1 MKINKL
7 FGVEGAKNTQGITV
21 VIDIFRAATVEAFLL
36 DKGVKEIIPVAT
48 VEEAFKLKK
57 ENPDY
62 ILCGEDRGYKI
73 EGFDLDNSPFA
84 ISEINNLEGKTIV
97 HRSSQGTQGIVNAK
111 NAQEVIF
118 GSFVVTSAITEYL
131 VKKNPFVCSIIAM
144 DGPDTEDEIFA
155 DFLIS
160 KLKNELTRDIDE
172 ITEYL
177 SKHHASARFLDPTIP
192 EFPKEDFYLSMNV
205 DRFNFIPLV
214 QGKKVIKYTN
224 HLPA

>member
-1 MKINKL
+1 MKINKF
-7 FGVEGAKNTQGITV
+7 FGVEGAKKAKGMTV

-36 DKGVKEIIPVAT
+36 DKGAKEIIPIAT
-48 VEEAFKLKK
+48 VEEAFDYKK
-57 ENPDY
+57 ANPGY

-73 EGFDLDNSPFA
+73 DGFDLDNSPFA
-84 ISEINNLEGKTIV
+84 ISKIDSLEGKTVV

-118 GSFVVTSAITEYL
+118 GSFVVASAITEYL
-131 VKKNPFVCSIIAM
+131 VKENPTVCSIIAM

-155 DFLIS
+155 DFLTS

-177 SKHHASARFLDPTIP
+177 SKHHAAARFLDPTIP
-192 EFPKEDFYLSMNV
+192 EFPKEDFYLSMDV
-205 DRFNFIPLV
+205 DKFNFVPLV
-214 QGKKVIKYTN
+214 QDKKVIKYSN
-224 HLPA
+224 G